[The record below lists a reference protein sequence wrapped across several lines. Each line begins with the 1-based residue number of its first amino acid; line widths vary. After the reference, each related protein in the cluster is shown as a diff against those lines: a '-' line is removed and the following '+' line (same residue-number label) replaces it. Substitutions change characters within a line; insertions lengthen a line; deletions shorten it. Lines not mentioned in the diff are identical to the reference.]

1 VVIGINGNKPSNIR
15 GDRVDLLIY
24 DEFGCHIAGTKVL
37 MFDGSIKNV
46 EDISIGDILM
56 GPDGT
61 ERNVIELHSG
71 TD

>member
-1 VVIGINGNKPSNIR
+1 
-15 GDRVDLLIY
+15 
-24 DEFGCHIAGTKVL
+24 

-46 EDISIGDILM
+46 ENINIGDELM

-61 ERNVIELHSG
+61 VRNVIELHSG